1 MSTSLSIYPFKSI
14 AVQQAHINIEQY
26 FAKLSGLQ
34 GADVC
39 FVTDDRL
46 NIPNLRRLPD
56 DHCIDNYPDFRYN
69 ICERNYVKSG
79 AIFIIMN
86 PENIVQNVEK
96 YPSCLASVSNIGLR
110 AGAQLLLEIGAALG
124 LAKAMGND
132 CIFQIGDFSWL
143 VGEHKTSPHTNYDED
158 MERDGFVDEY
168 DIPLELVDAL
178 PDAEPAD
185 TIEQAVSNFFKT
197 YKFPY

>member
-110 AGAQLLLEIGAALG
+110 SGAQLLLEISAALG

-168 DIPLELVDAL
+168 DIPLKLVDAL
-178 PDAEPAD
+178 PDAESVD
-185 TIEQAVSNFFKT
+185 TIEQAVSNFLKT

>member
-1 MSTSLSIYPFKSI
+1 MSTSLYVYPFRSI
-14 AVQQAHINIEQY
+14 TVQDACINIEKY
-26 FAKLSGLQ
+26 FSKLSGLQ

-39 FVTDDRL
+39 FVTQDAQS
-46 NIPNLRRLPD
+46 PSGLRRMPG
-56 DHCIDNYPDFRYN
+56 DHCIDNYSDFWYS
-69 ICERNYVKSG
+69 ICEYKYANTGV
-79 AIFIIMN
+79 ALIIVE
-86 PENIVQNVEK
+86 PEKIVQKPEL
-96 YPSCLASVSNIGLR
+96 YPAMLAGIVDMRLRIGP
-110 AGAQLLLEIGAALG
+110 QLFLEICAALG

-132 CIFQIGDFSWL
+132 CIFQSGDFSWL